1 MRTIAGFLFA
11 LMLLAGCSQASITDT
26 STSTARATETVA
38 TAASITAEP
47 T

>member
-1 MRTIAGFLFA
+1 MKKLTGLLLS
-11 LMLLAGCSQASITDT
+11 LMLLAGCSQASIPDT